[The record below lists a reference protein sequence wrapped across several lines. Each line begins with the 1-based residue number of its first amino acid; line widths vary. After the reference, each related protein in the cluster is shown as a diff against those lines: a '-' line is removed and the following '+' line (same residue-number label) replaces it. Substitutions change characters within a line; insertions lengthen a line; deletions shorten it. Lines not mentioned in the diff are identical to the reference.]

1 MLLDTLRDRPDEIAL
16 DDTTRRRTWR
26 ELLERSARTARIL
39 ADAGVGPGGHAAVLM
54 DNRVEYVEILLGA
67 VMAGAWL
74 TPINR
79 HLQADEIAYILED
92 SGAKLVFVDD
102 DHAAH
107 ARSAGVP
114 LLRAGEELES
124 AIAAVAPAAGCDE
137 LSGATLD
144 APAGAAMIYTS
155 GTSGRP
161 KGVKRARRG
170 GVGTTT
176 GASVGETLAGFVDA
190 GRALG
195 LDGSGPHLV
204 TGPLYHAAP
213 LMFAVYDLA
222 AGAPM
227 TIMPR
232 WSERAFLDLAAEG
245 RVRHTHLVPTMFVR
259 LLSLRDA
266 EPELARPATLDLVLH
281 GAAPIAPEVKHRM
294 IDWWGPILREYWG
307 ATEGGYCTL
316 VDSDDWLDHPGTVGR
331 AVGAWEVFAV
341 GEQGDRLPAGEE
353 GLLYAHHGALERPFE
368 YHRDAEKTQAA
379 YIGPGTFTTGD
390 VGRVDDEGWVYLTD
404 RESNM
409 IISGGVNIYPAEIE
423 QALHTHPAVADVAVF
438 GVPDAEWG
446 EAVKAAVE
454 LGAGCEPSAEL
465 ATELLAH
472 ARERLAGYK
481 VPRSID
487 FERELPRHP
496 TGKLY
501 TRLLRD
507 RYWTGR
513 EKKI

>member
-1 MLLDTLRDRPDEIAL
+1 MLLETARDRPDEIAL

-26 ELLERSARTARIL
+26 ELVDRSARTARVL
-39 ADAGVGPGGHAAVLM
+39 ADAGVVPGGHAAVLM
-54 DNRVEYVEILLGA
+54 GNRVEYVEILLAA
-67 VMAGAWL
+67 VMAGVWL

-79 HLQADEIAYILED
+79 DLQAEEIAYILED
-92 SGAKLVFVDD
+92 SGATLVFVDD
-102 DHAAH
+102 DSAEH

-124 AIAAVAPAAGCDE
+124 AIAAVAPGTGGSE
-137 LSGATLD
+137 VLGPVLD

-161 KGVKRARRG
+161 KGVKRVRR
-170 GVGTTT
+170 TT
-176 GASVGETLAGFVDA
+176 VGETLAGFVDA

-232 WSERAFLDLAAEG
+232 WNERHFLELATER

-259 LLSLRDA
+259 LLRLLDA
-266 EPELARPATLDLVLH
+266 EPTLGRPPSLGLVLH
-281 GAAPIAPEVKHRM
+281 GAAPITPEVKRRM
-294 IDWWGPILREYWG
+294 IDWWGPMLREYWG

-316 VDSDDWLDHPGTVGR
+316 VDSEEWLEHPGTVGR

-341 GEQGDRLPAGEE
+341 GEHGRRLPPCEE
-353 GLLYAHHGALERPFE
+353 GLLYLRHGTLERPFE
-368 YHRDAEKTQAA
+368 YHHDPAKTQSA
-379 YIGPGTFTTGD
+379 YIGAGTFTTGD
-390 VGRVDDEGWVYLTD
+390 VGSVDGDGWVYLTD

-409 IISGGVNIYPAEIE
+409 TISGGVNIYPVEIE
-423 QALHTHPAVADVAVF
+423 QALHSHAAVADVAVF

-454 LGAGCEPSAEL
+454 LRAGHEPSAEL
-465 ATELLAH
+465 AAELRAH
-472 ARERLAGYK
+472 VRERLAGYK

-496 TGKLY
+496 NGKLS

-507 RYWTGR
+507 RYWKGR